1 VDQRQRLVFLVLVIA
16 WTIFRL
22 LRYLRISGAK
32 HPPQAVPPSD
42 GSPVPPRSEPAAATP
57 ATATASPIEPAG
69 SGGAGLARNLVAAA
83 VFIAGS
89 LVIWAL
95 VFMVPAFENVP
106 TLVRMIVGVLAT
118 LCLIQLARGIG
129 IRVMA
134 AGQRGAADENNPI
147 K

>member
-1 VDQRQRLVFLVLVIA
+1 MERQRVIFLVLVIA

-22 LRYLRISGAK
+22 VRYARKSGAR
-32 HPPQAVPPSD
+32 PALPAVPASV
-42 GSPVPPRSEPAAATP
+42 GSPVPPRSEPAAA

-83 VFIAGS
+83 VFVAGA

-95 VFMVPAFENVP
+95 VFMVPAFESVP
-106 TLVRMIVGVLAT
+106 TSVRMIVGVLAT
-118 LCLIQLARGIG
+118 LYLVQLASGVGTRVIG
-129 IRVMA
+129 
-134 AGQRGAADENNPI
+134 AGQRGGADENNPI

>member
-1 VDQRQRLVFLVLVIA
+1 MERQRVIFLVLVIA

-22 LRYLRISGAK
+22 VRYLRISGAK
-32 HPPQAVPPSD
+32 RPPPAVPPSD
-42 GSPVPPRSEPAAATP
+42 GSPVPSRSEPAAA
-57 ATATASPIEPAG
+57 ATAAASPIEPAG

-83 VFIAGS
+83 VFVAGA

-95 VFMVPAFENVP
+95 VFMVPAFESVP

-118 LCLIQLARGIG
+118 LYLVQLARGVGTRVIG
-129 IRVMA
+129 
-134 AGQRGAADENNPI
+134 AGQRGGADENNPI